1 MDGQAPQA
9 DVVALFERWRAGDA
23 EADALLT
30 PTLYAEL
37 RQLAGGYLRY
47 ERTGHTLQPTALVN
61 EAYIR
66 LVDRSHSDWENR
78 RHFLAAA
85 AQAMRRV
92 LLQHARDRGRQ
103 KRGGGWKR
111 SPDIDGVIQ
120 IPEPNVDVLAL
131 DDALEKLQAID
142 PEKVRLVEL
151 RYFAGLT
158 IEEAAKVLG
167 VSSATLKRDWQVARA
182 WLFRELQEEE
192 S

>member
-1 MDGQAPQA
+1 MSEPPVTELLALARDGDRTAVSRLVSVLH
-9 DVVALFERWRAGDA
+9 D
-23 EADALLT
+23 
-30 PTLYAEL
+30 EL
-37 RQLAGGYLRY
+37 RQLASAQMRH
-47 ERTGHTLQPTALVN
+47 EREGHTLQTTALVN

-66 LVDRSHSDWENR
+66 LVDQNHSDWENR

-85 AQAMRRV
+85 AQAMRRI

-111 SPDIDGVIQ
+111 VPDIDGALQ

-131 DDALEKLQAID
+131 DEALEKLQTID

-167 VSSATLKRDWQVARA
+167 VSPATLKRDWQVARA

>member
-1 MDGQAPQA
+1 MSEPPVTELLALARDGDRTAVSRLVSVLH
-9 DVVALFERWRAGDA
+9 D
-23 EADALLT
+23 
-30 PTLYAEL
+30 EL
-37 RQLAGGYLRY
+37 RQLASAQMRH
-47 ERTGHTLQPTALVN
+47 EREGHTLQTTALVN

-66 LVDRSHSDWENR
+66 LVDQNHSDWENR

-85 AQAMRRV
+85 AQAMRRI

-111 SPDIDGVIQ
+111 VPDIDGALQ

-131 DDALEKLQAID
+131 DEALEKLQTID

-167 VSSATLKRDWQVARA
+167 VSPATLKRDWQVARA
-182 WLFRELQEEE
+182 WLFREL